1 MYQSA
6 KQNSCTVNF
15 LSDKQLWGYPSL
27 RMYNNSLSKIWN
39 KRKMWLIV
47 PGRMLQ
53 AASRAPGEWP
63 GHFWCNCRCSSW
75 HHIMVFVSI
84 FPFSQMSLQSH
95 STVLLAAK
103 VTSSHSFTGSPEFFW
118 PVSRI
123 SFSKKFYVNILL
135 KNYFAYIKYY
145 YRKTCVLERP
155 DASSTLS

>member
-1 MYQSA
+1 
-6 KQNSCTVNF
+6 
-15 LSDKQLWGYPSL
+15 
-27 RMYNNSLSKIWN
+27 
-39 KRKMWLIV
+39 
-47 PGRMLQ
+47 
-53 AASRAPGEWP
+53 
-63 GHFWCNCRCSSW
+63 
-75 HHIMVFVSI
+75 MVFVSV

-123 SFSKKFYVNILL
+123 SFSKKFYANILL

-155 DASSTLS
+155 DASSTLSYFAALLSGLSIMGLSILSIMGLVFYCLHCTILDTMLFVLTGRGIVCLWKPKPILIFFSFYCYRL